1 MQVTQTATDGLK
13 REFKVIVPAGSI
25 EDKVAN
31 RLEDLGRTIRMP
43 GFRPG
48 KVPMT
53 LLRKRYGPSVMGE
66 VLEATVNDATRQA
79 MTDHNLRPAMQPKI
93 EITSYAEGKDLEFT
107 VALETLPEIT
117 PADFSTIELERPV
130 AEVPEEEID
139 KTLDRLAAGREGSEP
154 APEGRKAQEG
164 DIAVIDFLG
173 KVDGVAFEGG
183 KGEDYSLK
191 LGSGTFIPGFEQQ
204 LVGAGAGDQ
213 VTVKVSFPSD
223 YGHAP
228 LAGKEAEFDV
238 TVKEIRVAVPA
249 AIDDELAKSLGM
261 DDLDALRKA
270 VRDQIERQYASLSR
284 NHLKRRLLDAL
295 AERHDFEVPQVM
307 ADMEFDAIWKQIEES
322 KEAGKLDPEDQGK
335 SDDDLKAEYR
345 KIAERRVRLGLL
357 LSEVG
362 QKAEITVTQE
372 DLNRAIVA
380 EAGRFPGQEHMVF
393 RYFQENQEAMNS
405 LRAPIFEEKVIDY
418 IIELA
423 KVADRPVSIE
433 ELMKEPDGDKAVAE
447 A

>member
-1 MQVTQTATDGLK
+1 
-13 REFKVIVPAGSI
+13 
-25 EDKVAN
+25 
-31 RLEDLGRTIRMP
+31 
-43 GFRPG
+43 
-48 KVPMT
+48 
-53 LLRKRYGPSVMGE
+53 MGE

-228 LAGKEAEFDV
+228 LAA
-238 TVKEIRVAVPA
+238 
-249 AIDDELAKSLGM
+249 
-261 DDLDALRKA
+261 
-270 VRDQIERQYASLSR
+270 
-284 NHLKRRLLDAL
+284 RR
-295 AERHDFEVPQVM
+295 RSSTSQ
-307 ADMEFDAIWKQIEES
+307 
-322 KEAGKLDPEDQGK
+322 
-335 SDDDLKAEYR
+335 
-345 KIAERRVRLGLL
+345 
-357 LSEVG
+357 
-362 QKAEITVTQE
+362 
-372 DLNRAIVA
+372 
-380 EAGRFPGQEHMVF
+380 
-393 RYFQENQEAMNS
+393 
-405 LRAPIFEEKVIDY
+405 
-418 IIELA
+418 
-423 KVADRPVSIE
+423 
-433 ELMKEPDGDKAVAE
+433 
-447 A
+447 